1 MRTKHSL
8 YFYQR
13 CRQRSLCLVHNL
25 RVTQIDAIVATSTS
39 DQDLLRY
46 VQAISHH
53 HAQGLAQAPSRA
65 TAEQALAA
73 LYDRCVHRVHALVR
87 RFVHDDGVAQEVT
100 EDVFYQAW
108 TQAPR
113 FDAERS
119 SVMGWLLTMARS
131 RALDAWR
138 KHKAQIVQ
146 FDGDVADDALAHMP
160 DARSPL
166 DILAAVD
173 AQHHIH
179 QALQQLAPTA
189 RQMLSLAFFQG
200 LTHAEISVHLELP
213 LGTVKTTV
221 RRALISLREGLQAF
235 APNTELVALQ
245 AEDTRS

>member
-1 MRTKHSL
+1 MRTKHPL
-8 YFYQR
+8 HFYRR
-13 CRQRSLCLVHNL
+13 CRQRLLCLVHNL
-25 RVTQIDAIVATSTS
+25 RVTHLDTIAATSTS
-39 DQDLLRY
+39 EQDLLRY
-46 VQAISHH
+46 VQAISHY
-53 HAQGLAQAPSRA
+53 HAAGSQAPSRA
-65 TAEQALAA
+65 AAERALAT
-73 LYDRCVHRVHALVR
+73 LYDRCVYRVHALVK
-87 RFVHDDGVAQEVT
+87 RFVHDDAVAQEVT

-113 FDAERS
+113 FDAERG
-119 SVMGWLLTMARS
+119 SVIGWLFTMARS

-146 FDGDVADDALAHMP
+146 FDGDVADDALAHAH
-160 DARSPL
+160 DAPSPL

-235 APNTELVALQ
+235 APSTELVALQ
-245 AEDTRS
+245 AEDARS